1 MQKLDIK
8 KIEVGIGAVFSAIA
22 WQLYMVRHE
31 LLVSKKSTI
40 FGAGNS
46 SRNCLFSRL
55 LFEGQLI
62 ATIIFELVMCA
73 NRIAKRN
80 VKINSEK

>member
-1 MQKLDIK
+1 MQKFDFKNILVGYRVANSVIVGH
-8 KIEVGIGAVFSAIA
+8 EVF
-22 WQLYMVRHE
+22 
-31 LLVSKKSTI
+31 VSEKSTI

-46 SRNCLFSRL
+46 SRNCLFLRL

-62 ATIIFELVMCA
+62 EIIFFEQVMCE